1 MQQLILLLLTVVV
14 IACVIG
20 YPAYRNNAQKRE
32 REKKRNQ
39 FHDRL

>member
-1 MQQLILLLLTVVV
+1 MQQLIFLLLAVVI
-14 IACVIG
+14 IACVFG
-20 YPAYRNNAQKRE
+20 YPAYRNNAQKRA